1 MTNPKVEAKQTK
13 YFSQEIIDG
22 VSHFLTILEEEVG
35 DINVK
40 IEVKTNDYI
49 FHEYTKDPT
58 QDISFQEGGLYD
70 KDYYYVI
77 SRKEVMGTET
87 LESKF
92 ETGDFFH
99 AKDYLDSVAKWDY

>member
-1 MTNPKVEAKQTK
+1 MTNSKVESKQTK

-40 IEVKTNDYI
+40 IEVTTNDYV
-49 FHEYTKDPT
+49 FHEYTKDPA
-58 QDISFQEGGLYD
+58 QGMFKISALDGEYI
-70 KDYYYVI
+70 I
-77 SRKEVMGTET
+77 SHKEVQGTET

-92 ETGDFFH
+92 ETKDIFH
-99 AKDYLDSVAKWDY
+99 AKDYLDSVAKWGY

>member
-40 IEVKTNDYI
+40 IEVTTNDYVSTNI
-49 FHEYTKDPT
+49 LKTPHRGCLR
-58 QDISFQEGGLYD
+58 FQL
-70 KDYYYVI
+70 
-77 SRKEVMGTET
+77 
-87 LESKF
+87 
-92 ETGDFFH
+92 
-99 AKDYLDSVAKWDY
+99 